1 MQLDC
6 GAAPATPGAVV
17 TTGATATT
25 ATRDPAATAATTR
38 VVRRLRASLTTR
50 ATNGCGD
57 AGSAASRS
65 PDPGAVVATT
75 GATCASNAHEVC
87 LVVAIA
93 FAFALTGRSRRG
105 PTAA

>member
-6 GAAPATPGAVV
+6 GAASPGAVV
-17 TTGATATT
+17 ATGAAATT
-25 ATRDPAATAATTR
+25 ATRDPAATAATAATR
-38 VVRRLRASLTTR
+38 VVSRLRASLSAR

>member
-17 TTGATATT
+17 TTGATATATT
-25 ATRDPAATAATTR
+25 ATRDPAATATR

-93 FAFALTGRSRRG
+93 FAIALTGRSRRG

>member
-17 TTGATATT
+17 TTGATATAT
-25 ATRDPAATAATTR
+25 AATRDPAATATR
-38 VVRRLRASLTTR
+38 VVRPLRASLTTR